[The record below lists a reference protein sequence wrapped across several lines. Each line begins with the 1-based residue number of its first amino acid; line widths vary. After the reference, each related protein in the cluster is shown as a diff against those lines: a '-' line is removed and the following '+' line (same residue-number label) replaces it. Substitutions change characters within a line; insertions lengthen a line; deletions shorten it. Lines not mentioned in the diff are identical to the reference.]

1 MKTAPFLAAG
11 AALAIANALSVST
24 ADAKVRVVPFSKAG
38 NWNVRAVF
46 SSTGLFDHCSA
57 NARYQSGTRVSI
69 IVYRSGNWRLWF
81 AHNSW
86 PDRGRATFPARVVVD
101 NRVVLNQTG
110 RYKGR
115 NAYVDLGRQVDRV
128 KALMR
133 GRSMSIITPAGTS
146 RFSLQGTNRATRH
159 VARCWTA
166 NNRRRSPASGA
177 FGSANA
183 NRGSGAFGSSSSINS
198 RKFSE
203 LSRANTLEIA
213 TQYLSKAK
221 QSYSILPRKKGPL
234 KHFPV
239 NWRFQDG
246 AIGGMRVFRNARAG
260 VGKLL
265 GTLLSDQAKNC
276 RGRNASER
284 APDKQL
290 RGRNIAS
297 ATGICQGADG
307 QVVNTSYKV
316 AEIGRGMVMV
326 IMELRSSRSAG
337 GRVGANRAKSPSQDS
352 EVRIP
357 GPNEL

>member
-1 MKTAPFLAAG
+1 MKAAPFLVAG
-11 AALAIANALSVST
+11 AVLGIATMLTVPT
-24 ADAKVRVVPFSKAG
+24 ADAKVRVVPFAKAG

-46 SSTGLFDHCSA
+46 SSSGAFDHCSA
-57 NARYQSGTRVSI
+57 NARYRSGTRVSI

-86 PDRGRATFPARVVVD
+86 PDRGRATFDARVVVD

-115 NAYVDLGRQVDRV
+115 NAYIDLGRQVDRV

-133 GRSMSIITPAGTS
+133 GRSMAIVTPAGTS
-146 RFSLQGTNRATRH
+146 RFSLTGTNRATRE
-159 VARCWTA
+159 VARCWTTS
-166 NNRRRSPASGA
+166 NRRRSPDSGA

-183 NRGSGAFGSSSSINS
+183 NRGGGAFGSRSSINS
-198 RKFSE
+198 QKFSE

-221 QSYSILPRKKGPL
+221 QPYAILPRKKGPL

-284 APDKQL
+284 EPDRRL

-297 ATGICQGADG
+297 ATGICQGSDG
-307 QVVNTSYKV
+307 QVVNTKYKV
-316 AEIGRGMVMV
+316 AEIGQGMVMV
-326 IMELRSSRSAG
+326 IMELRSRRGAG
-337 GRVGANRAKSPSQDS
+337 GQIGSNTTKPQSQDS
-352 EVRIP
+352 EIRIP